1 MGILWGMILIACL
14 YGALLYLLKTLTGN
28 PMLDGAIGV
37 LLGLYISSH
46 PAANL
51 VDMILFRHIA
61 IPPSASRRSI
71 IGWLA
76 LNMAVLLAAWLV
88 IESGTFRFIN
98 R

>member
-1 MGILWGMILIACL
+1 MILVACL
-14 YGALLYLLKTLTGN
+14 YGGLLYLLKTLTGN
-28 PMLDGAIGV
+28 PILDGAIGV

-51 VDMILFRHIA
+51 VDMMIFRRFTL
-61 IPPSASRRSI
+61 PPSASRRSI
-71 IGWLA
+71 MGWLA
-76 LNMAVLLAAWLV
+76 LNLAVLVAAWLV